1 MEESMAAMANGDT
14 HSDTSASDQADNNE
28 EIPTIIV
35 DPVDDGREVSQ
46 DTNILFMS
54 HQLEFQTCV

>member
-1 MEESMAAMANGDT
+1 M
-14 HSDTSASDQADNNE
+14 DTSLSDNDRSNELDQSSDQADNNE

-54 HQLEFQTCV
+54 QQLEFQTCV